1 MHRLVIS
8 IAALACLSTA
18 SSAANCWSAK
28 QNWNQG
34 NTMTCAFDGQFGIDD
49 VGRPQ
54 GRSATPSVVVTEEP
68 IVEEPT
74 VAVVVEVST
83 QS

>member
-1 MHRLVIS
+1 LNRLVIS
-8 IAALACLSTA
+8 IATLACLSTA

-34 NTMTCAFDGQFGIDD
+34 NTMTCAFDGQYGIDD

-54 GRSATPSVVVTEEP
+54 GRSTEP
-68 IVEEPT
+68 AVAVVEEPMVEEPVVVS
-74 VAVVVEVST
+74 VAVY
-83 QS
+83 